1 MSVATPGIPAQSLV
15 GVVGAGAMGAGIAEV
30 AVLAGHPV
38 RLYDTQ
44 PKALEKAVNE
54 LHQRIHRQA
63 EKGRLSHADA
73 NAAIDRLR
81 AAQNLAEFAD
91 ASLVVE
97 AIVEGLDAKRALFHS
112 LAEIVR
118 PTCILAS
125 NTSSLSITA
134 LAAGIAQPG
143 RVVGM
148 HFFNPA
154 QVMPLVEIVSGL
166 ATEPWIADAT
176 YRIAQTW
183 GKRPVHAKSTPG
195 FIVNRI
201 ARPFYLEALRM
212 VEEGASDPPTIDALL
227 REAGGFRMGPFELM
241 DLIGLDVNLSVT
253 KSVYAACNHDPRYA
267 PALLQQEL
275 VASGRLGRKSGRGF
289 YDYSLGAAPAQ
300 TQDEPAAAPPGR
312 VGLAGDLGV
321 AAPLIERLKTVG
333 VDVVQLPTAER
344 RLGRGYFIAGNALI
358 ALTDGRSATRRAAET
373 EHPNTILFDLAH
385 DFASAPR
392 LALARADQCSTSAYQ
407 TALGLLQVAGY
418 RVSRLDDTP
427 GLVVLRTV
435 ALLANEAI
443 ELLARRIASAS
454 DIDLAMQLGTNY
466 PAGPL
471 SWAQRLGL
479 ETVQDAIVHL
489 AQHYGEDRYRVAPL
503 LTRKILG
510 GTAL

>member
-1 MSVATPGIPAQSLV
+1 MTTPGIPAQSLV

-44 PKALEKAVNE
+44 PKALERAVGE
-54 LHQRIHRQA
+54 LHNRIHRQA
-63 EKGRLSHADA
+63 EKGRVSHADA
-73 NAAIDRLR
+73 NAAIERLR
-81 AAQNLAEFAD
+81 AAHDLSEFAE
-91 ASLVVE
+91 AGLVVE

-112 LAEIVR
+112 LAQVVR

-134 LAAGIAQPG
+134 LAAGIAEPG

-154 QVMPLVEIVSGL
+154 QVMPLVEIVNGL

-176 YRIAQTW
+176 YRIAAAW

-195 FIVNRI
+195 FIVNRV
-201 ARPFYLEALRM
+201 ARPYYLEAMRLA
-212 VEEGASDPPTIDALL
+212 EEGAGEPATLDAIL

-241 DLIGLDVNLSVT
+241 DLIGLDVNLAVT
-253 KSVYAACNHDPRYA
+253 KSVHAACNHDPRYA

-275 VASGRLGRKSGRGF
+275 VAAGRLGRKSGRGF
-289 YDYSLGAAPAQ
+289 YDHGEGALPPQAH
-300 TQDEPAAAPPGR
+300 DEPAAPPPNR

-321 AAPLIERLKTVG
+321 AAPLAERLKTVG
-333 VDVVQLPTAER
+333 VDVVQLPAAEP
-344 RLGRGYFIAGNALI
+344 RLGPGYLIAGNALI
-358 ALTDGRSATRRAAET
+358 ALTDGRSATQRAAET
-373 EHPNTILFDLAH
+373 EHPNTVLFDLAH
-385 DFASAPR
+385 DFSTAQR
-392 LALARADQCSTSAYQ
+392 LAVARADQCSAVAYQ

-418 RVSRLDDTP
+418 RVSRLDDAP
-427 GLVVLRTV
+427 GLAVMRTV
-435 ALLANEAI
+435 AMLANEAA
-443 ELLARRIASAS
+443 ELLARQVASAE

-466 PAGPL
+466 PEGPL
-471 SWAQRLGL
+471 SWARRLGL
-479 ETVQDAIVHL
+479 KCICAVIENL
-489 AQHYGEDRYRVAPL
+489 ARHYGEDRYRVAPF

-510 GTAL
+510 GSKF